1 MPIEALKRRIK
12 TTEDLREI
20 VNNMKMLS
28 SVSIGQYEQVNSV
41 LDKYRRNLRDAF
53 HALLIHHGVPNIKAP
68 SNIKN
73 HYLYILIGSDN
84 GMIGRFNK
92 EKIEAVNND
101 LKQNHI
107 SKQDVMF
114 MILGK
119 RLAMMAEQTGWNLW
133 TCYGMVNSVKAVSGL
148 AGSVILKIDE
158 ATRKERVSNVCVW
171 YHTRKNNSSV
181 SLEKREIIPF
191 ATENMKKLKAQKWET
206 NNIPMLEVE
215 PQKMFAALVKEM
227 LLVTLSKQI
236 NASLAAEHFTRMTN
250 MQNAEKNID
259 ENLAVMNLDYQ
270 QQRQEEITDE
280 LIDVIS
286 GAEAMRKV

>member
-28 SVSIGQYEQVNSV
+28 SVSIGQYEQANTV
-41 LDKYRRNLRDAF
+41 LDKYRRNIRDAF
-53 HALLIHHGVPNIKAP
+53 HALIINHGIPNINKQAI
-68 SNIKN
+68 IKN
-73 HYLYILIGSDN
+73 KYLYVLIGSDN

-92 EKIEAVNND
+92 EIIEAVNKD
-101 LKQNHI
+101 MKQRHI
-107 SKQDVMF
+107 AKQDIIF

-119 RLAMMAEQTGWNLW
+119 RLAMMSEQTGWNLW
-133 TCYGMVNSVKAVSGL
+133 TCYGMVNSVKAVAGL

-158 ATRKERVSNVCVW
+158 ATRKEHVTNVSVW
-171 YHTRKNNSSV
+171 FHQRKNNSTV
-181 SLEKREIIPF
+181 NLEKRDIIPF
-191 ATENMKKLKAQKWET
+191 AVERLQKLKAQKWET
-206 NNIPMLEVE
+206 NNIPMLPVE

-227 LLVTLSKQI
+227 LMSALSKLI
-236 NASLAAEHFTRMTN
+236 NSSLAAEHYTRMTN

-259 ENLAVMNLDYQ
+259 ENLAIMNLEYQ

-286 GAEAMRKV
+286 GAEAMRK